1 MDAEYSIGLIHLL
14 TVGSVINNL
23 PANAADVGSISE
35 SERCPGEGNDNSFQD
50 SCLGNPMDR
59 ERRLVGYSL

>member
-1 MDAEYSIGLIHLL
+1 MDAEYSVGLIPML

-35 SERCPGEGNDNSFQD
+35 SKRCPGEGNDNSFQD
-50 SCLGNPMDR
+50 SCLGNPMHR
-59 ERRLVGYSL
+59 ERRLAGYSL